1 MEYLSSIYRQ
11 EGENISSGLLLQAY
25 YKPKRMPVL
34 LAAVCERNQSAEKGL
49 LMELK
54 EWFYGTGLFLCAEK
68 GERGFDRAR
77 KQLGRKC
84 FPPQADFNAF
94 LCAGNHFLWFGQ
106 GEPRVYLLNQRNN
119 HSLCRK
125 LTTVCRKTE
134 GVQEKVMWKGTIR
147 KRVVQEENIR
157 KRAIQEGTIRKRA
170 IQEET
175 IQTATIQ
182 ERILQEGIVQE
193 GIGILLVTEG
203 FRRVADE
210 AYLAEK
216 LDRRAML
223 TQRNMEERMKKA
235 GKILESRGGSNMS
248 AVLFCTK

>member
-1 MEYLSSIYRQ
+1 MEYLSAMYRQ
-11 EGENISSGLLLQAY
+11 EGDNISSVLLLQAY
-25 YKPKRMPVL
+25 YKPKKMPVL
-34 LAAVCERNQSAEKGL
+34 LAAVCEKNQSAEKGL

-84 FPPQADFNAF
+84 FPLRTEFNAF

-119 HSLCRK
+119 HSLCTK
-125 LTTVCRKTE
+125 LTAVCRKTE
-134 GVQEKVMWKGTIR
+134 DVPEKI
-147 KRVVQEENIR
+147 IR
-157 KRAIQEGTIRKRA
+157 KRAGR
-170 IQEET
+170 EET
-175 IQTATIQ
+175 IGTAAMQ
-182 ERILQEGIVQE
+182 ERILQEGMMQE

-203 FRRVADE
+203 FWRVAEE
-210 AYLAEK
+210 AYLAEN
-216 LDRRAML
+216 LDGRALL
-223 TQRNMEERMKKA
+223 TQRNMEERMKKT
-235 GKILESRGGSNMS
+235 GEILESRGGSNMG